1 MCGCWFA
8 LHKRCG
14 FATTKLGSGR
24 IGGEGM
30 GAGHGERGF
39 GGQPSAGKVRCL
51 PRLFAYCAALV
62 RQSSKSG
69 CRAGAL
75 FLRRKGRSIMLS
87 RLLFAGTLAAFGFG
101 LASSASAGPQQKA
114 PIGQGARTA
123 ITTAYA
129 RMDKAL
135 VHGDVS
141 AYTSYLLPTFVGVYP
156 QGNKIQGKDKDAAS
170 LHQLFAMAK
179 TVTSSTQLLSCSLQN
194 GGAVVTT
201 RESFSMSG
209 MHESEP
215 IAMKSVGT
223 LRGFWVKAGG
233 RWLLKEEHTLADT
246 TTLNGEETKTIN
258 GQPIPPAT

>member
-1 MCGCWFA
+1 MANVA
-8 LHKRCG
+8 L
-14 FATTKLGSGR
+14 AGSPAR
-24 IGGEGM
+24 
-30 GAGHGERGF
+30 
-39 GGQPSAGKVRCL
+39 VRCD
-51 PRLFAYCAALV
+51 V
-62 RQSSKSG
+62 
-69 CRAGAL
+69 CRACSPIVPRSCGIVTSRVAAREPC
-75 FLRRKGRSIMLS
+75 FSRRKGRFIMLS
-87 RLLFAGTLAAFGFG
+87 RFLFAGTLVALGF
-101 LASSASAGPQQKA
+101 ASSASAAPQQKA

-135 VHGDVS
+135 VHGNVS

-201 RESFSMSG
+201 RGSFSMSG
-209 MHESEP
+209 MHEGEP

>member
-1 MCGCWFA
+1 MF
-8 LHKRCG
+8 
-14 FATTKLGSGR
+14 
-24 IGGEGM
+24 
-30 GAGHGERGF
+30 
-39 GGQPSAGKVRCL
+39 
-51 PRLFAYCAALV
+51 AALV
-62 RQSSKSG
+62 RLL
-69 CRAGAL
+69 CRARAAEQQVRLQGESLVFYAEKVR
-75 FLRRKGRSIMLS
+75 FIMLS
-87 RLLFAGTLAAFGFG
+87 RLLFAGTFVALGFG

-114 PIGQGARTA
+114 PVEQGARTA

-141 AYTSYLLPTFVGVYP
+141 AYTSYLLPTFVGIYP
-156 QGNKIQGKDKDAAS
+156 QGNRIQGRDKDVAS

-201 RESFSMSG
+201 RQSFSMSG
-209 MHESEP
+209 THEGEP

-223 LRGFWVKAGG
+223 LRGLWVKAGG
-233 RWLLKEEHTLADT
+233 QWLLKEEHTLADT